1 MDLRHLF
8 SGRKDVFG
16 LDIGSTFVK
25 AVQLQKDENG
35 CYKLIAAQRT
45 EIIPTNS
52 NNRAKTESIVRAI
65 RRCVQ
70 KGHIK
75 TKYAVCGVYGPNVAA
90 RRFRFPALLQEE
102 ISDAVLFEAEQVCP
116 FESGQFI
123 VDYQLINNENSEKF
137 NKTKKAEKTSGV
149 LVAATP
155 DVIGRKSQLTRA
167 ASLNCVLMD
176 INGLALLNCLIGCQN
191 LKEGE
196 TTAVLDIGSQ
206 FATLAILHDDGL
218 PVVRDIAY
226 AANEII
232 DKIAAENNRPAQE
245 VRDFLSASNPQNNTI
260 IDLTAPL
267 EKACDK
273 LIAEITE
280 TLRYYTIQEGSVVDK
295 ILVCGGFAGAKG
307 LIDLLNAQL
316 PPQVTLWNPLSRL
329 KHDPEARGIEIID
342 EHGPSLVVAAGL
354 AMRTI

>member
-1 MDLRHLF
+1 LDLSRLF
-8 SGRKDVFG
+8 SGKKDIFG

-25 AVQLQKDENG
+25 AVQLQKDDNG
-35 CYKLIAAQRT
+35 RYKVIAVQRT
-45 EIIPTNS
+45 KIISTTS
-52 NNRAKTESIVRAI
+52 NNRARTESIVRAI
-65 RRCVQ
+65 RHCVQ
-70 KGHIK
+70 KGRIK

-90 RRFRFPALLQEE
+90 RRFRFPALLEEE

-116 FESGQFI
+116 FESGHFI
-123 VDYQLINNENSEKF
+123 VDYQLINNKNSEKF
-137 NKTKKAEKTSGV
+137 NKTKKTTGV

-191 LKEGE
+191 LKDSE

-206 FATLAILHDDGL
+206 FASLAILHNNGL

-232 DKIAAENNRPAQE
+232 DKIATENNLPAQE
-245 VRDFLSASNPQNNTI
+245 VRDFLVLSNPQNNTI
-260 IDLTAPL
+260 TDLTAPL

-280 TLRYYTIQEGSVVDK
+280 TLRYYTIQEGNVVDK
-295 ILVCGGFAGAKG
+295 ILVCGGFAKAKG
-307 LIDLLNAQL
+307 LIELLNAQL
-316 PPQVTLWNPLSRL
+316 PPQVTLWNPLSSL
-329 KHDPEARGIEIID
+329 EHDPNARGIEIID